1 MSLHQ
6 DLPLV
11 ILPDKM
17 AVCRLA
23 VEAPLP
29 DWARPGDLLAFIR
42 SHDELTVVCV
52 ERLVPPEVIAERSWR
67 ALQVQG
73 PLDFALVGVLAA
85 ITAPLA
91 EAGVSIFAMSTYTTD
106 YILVKEEALERAR
119 QALEQAGFL
128 VLNHVRLPA

>member
-1 MSLHQ
+1 MSLQQ

-11 ILPDKM
+11 ILPDKL

-23 VEAPLP
+23 VEAPFP
-29 DWARPGDLLAFIR
+29 EWARLGDLLAFIR
-42 SHDELTVVCV
+42 SRDELTVVCV
-52 ERLVPPEVIAERSWR
+52 ERLVPPEVVAERAWR

-91 EAGVSIFAMSTYTTD
+91 AAGVSVFAISTYDTD
-106 YILVKEEALERAR
+106 YILVKEDALERAI
-119 QALEQAGFL
+119 QALGQAGFL